1 MNDSTLALL
10 GALKQLPGAD
20 ACGISTPLKS
30 VSVVRFSAPTSFAHE
45 IYTPVLCLVLQGAK
59 EIVADG
65 RAHAIASGHG
75 LVVSIEVPVLSR
87 VVEASHNRPYLAIA
101 VDLDMAL
108 LDELAGEVASSP
120 SPPAPAPRGAVLA
133 LGPTQERLLDCM
145 KRLIDLTGRPEA
157 EKVLGPGVV
166 RELHYLLLSGPLGTL
181 LRPMARPQSHLR
193 RIARATSLLRQRFHE
208 PLAVQVLADAAGMS
222 TSSFHQHFKAITSFS
237 PRQFQKQLRLM
248 EARRLMQSEGATARR
263 AAFAVGYE
271 SAQQFTRE
279 YAHRFGATP
288 RQSIRWQAGG
298 ST

>member
-1 MNDSTLALL
+1 MSNPALALL
-10 GALKQLPGAD
+10 GALKQLPLAD
-20 ACGISTPLKS
+20 GGGISTPIKG
-30 VSVVRFSAPTSFAHE
+30 VAVMRFPAPTTLAHE

-59 EIVADG
+59 EVAIDG
-65 RAHAIASGHG
+65 KAHAIGSGQG

-87 VVEASHNRPYLAIA
+87 VVEASRNRPYLAIA
-101 VDLDMAL
+101 VDLDMGL
-108 LDELAGEVASSP
+108 LDELTGEIASSP
-120 SPPAPAPRGAVLA
+120 SPFAPAPVGALLA
-133 LGPTQERLLDCM
+133 LGPTQEQLLDCM
-145 KRLIDLTGRPEA
+145 KRLIDLTGRLEA

-166 RELHYLLLSGPLGTL
+166 RELHYLLLSGPLGNA
-181 LRPMARPQSHLR
+181 LRPMARPDSHLR
-193 RIARATSLLRQRFHE
+193 RIARATSLLRRRFHE

-279 YAHRFGATP
+279 YAYRFGATP
-288 RQSIRWQAGG
+288 RRSVR
-298 ST
+298 